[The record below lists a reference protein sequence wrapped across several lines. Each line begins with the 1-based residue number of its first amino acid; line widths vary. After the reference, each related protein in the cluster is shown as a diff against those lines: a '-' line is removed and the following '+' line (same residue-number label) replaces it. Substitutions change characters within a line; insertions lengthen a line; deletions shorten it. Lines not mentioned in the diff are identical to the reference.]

1 MVSAFDLLMA
11 LINAVTLFGAIIIP
25 LYTISHAYSDR
36 VHRGKWI
43 CVIGIECIL
52 ALSWFLL
59 PDEATITSFKILYIF
74 FVEGIAIGI
83 ILLVPQSDTN
93 KHDATNHF

>member
-1 MVSAFDLLMA
+1 MVSATDLLMP
-11 LINAVTLFGAIIIP
+11 LINMITLFGVIIIP
-25 LYTISHAYSDR
+25 LYTIFRACSDR
-36 VHRGKWI
+36 AHRGKWI

-52 ALSWFLL
+52 VLSWFLL
-59 PDEATITSFKILYIF
+59 PDQATITSFKILYIF

-93 KHDATNHF
+93 KNDATNHF